1 MNFEGR
7 SRLVFKEQGCRDH
20 RRDLIN
26 VCEKLRYKLM
36 EAIREIKKVRNHQV
50 LIDLPNNY
58 ENEDVE
64 IIILPL
70 MNKKRQKTLSDL
82 LLDGPV
88 WSKKEVKN
96 FEENLQEGYTN
107 WKLEEI

>member
-1 MNFEGR
+1 
-7 SRLVFKEQGCRDH
+7 
-20 RRDLIN
+20 
-26 VCEKLRYKLM
+26 M